1 MKKIIRLSLLL
12 FAAFGLWTAAAYVD
26 NTPEVAADGLE
37 VGDTAP
43 DFQLKNID
51 GKMYSLESI
60 AKQYE
65 EEGKELKGY
74 IVTFTCNTCPFAV
87 KYEDR
92 LIAVHNK
99 MAPKG
104 WPLVAIQPNDPEI
117 QPGDSMEKMK
127 QRAEE
132 KGFPFVYLMDE
143 GQHVYP
149 KYGATRTPHLF
160 LLTADSTVKYI
171 GALDDNA
178 NNPGAVEEEYVVQAI
193 EAIENGKDPDPDF
206 TRAIGCT
213 IKTK

>member
-1 MKKIIRLSLLL
+1 MKNVIRLALML
-12 FAAFGLWTAAAYVD
+12 FVALGVWTAATTVD
-26 NTPEVAADGLE
+26 VSAPAEGLK

-60 AKQYE
+60 AKEYKK
-65 EEGKELKGY
+65 EGKELKGY

-92 LIAVHNK
+92 LIATHKK
-99 MAPKG
+99 MAEKG
-104 WPLVAIQPNDPEI
+104 WPIVAIQPNDPEV
-117 QPGDSMEKMK
+117 QPGDSMEKM
-127 QRAEE
+127 QERAEE

-143 GQHVYP
+143 GQKVYP
-149 KYGATRTPHLF
+149 QYGASRTPHIY
-160 LLTADSTVKYI
+160 LLTADRKVHYI

-178 NNPGAVEEEYVVQAI
+178 NNPDAVETEYVVEAIKAI
-193 EAIENGKDPDPDF
+193 EAGKKADPDF

-213 IKTK
+213 IKTKK

>member
-1 MKKIIRLSLLL
+1 MKKMIRLSILLA
-12 FAAFGLWTAAAYVD
+12 AAFSLWTAASYVD
-26 NTPEVAADGLE
+26 TAASADGLK

-60 AKQYE
+60 AKEYE
-65 EEGKELKGY
+65 KEGKELKGY

-92 LIAVHNK
+92 LIATHKK

-104 WPLVAIQPNDPEI
+104 WPIVAIQPNDPEV
-117 QPGDSMEKMK
+117 QPGDSMEKMQK
-127 QRAEE
+127 RAEE

-149 KYGATRTPHLF
+149 QYGATRTPHIF
-160 LLTADSTVKYI
+160 LLDANRKVHYI

-178 NNPGAVEEEYVVQAI
+178 NSPDAVETEYVVEAI
-193 EAIENGKDPDPDF
+193 EAIENGKKPDPDF

>member
-1 MKKIIRLSLLL
+1 MKNVIRLALLL
-12 FAAFGLWTAAAYVD
+12 FVAIGVWTAATNVD
-26 NTPEVAADGLE
+26 NAVPAEGLE

-60 AKQYE
+60 ANDYKK
-65 EEGKELKGY
+65 EGKELKGY

-92 LIAVHNK
+92 LIETHNK
-99 MAPKG
+99 MASKG
-104 WPLVAIQPNDPEI
+104 WPIVAIQPNDPSI
-117 QPGDSMEKMK
+117 QPGDSMEKM
-127 QRAEE
+127 QERAKE

-143 GQHVYP
+143 GQKVYP
-149 KYGATRTPHLF
+149 QYGASRTPHIF
-160 LLTADSTVKYI
+160 LLDANMKVRYI

-178 NNPGAVEEEYVVQAI
+178 NNPAAVENEYVVQAI
-193 EAIENGKDPDPDF
+193 EAIESGKKVDPDF